1 MGLYMVVSAWSKRD
15 ENDDVIEESMTDTY
29 QMEATYAKAKEVYER
44 LLDTDYGQWSLY
56 SASICIP
63 VMSTEPHYYLPFEAN
78 TWTKLYFENFP
89 EEDAEGNG
97 VGSASYAEEIGT
109 LTIEPDLEMW
119 EALKQWAK
127 RSGFTDITS
136 GTNLD

>member
-1 MGLYMVVSAWSKRD
+1 MIREYIETSTGEVVVEYMCDGCTFRD
-15 ENDDVIEESMTDTY
+15 
-29 QMEATYAKAKEVYER
+29 
-44 LLDTDYGQWSLY
+44 DTDRELTLVGAEGSELLLCRECVELGADQKTG
-56 SASICIP
+56 I
-63 VMSTEPHYYLPFEAN
+63 T
-78 TWTKLYFENFP
+78 LYFEHFP

-97 VGSASYAEEIGT
+97 VGSASYAEEIGA